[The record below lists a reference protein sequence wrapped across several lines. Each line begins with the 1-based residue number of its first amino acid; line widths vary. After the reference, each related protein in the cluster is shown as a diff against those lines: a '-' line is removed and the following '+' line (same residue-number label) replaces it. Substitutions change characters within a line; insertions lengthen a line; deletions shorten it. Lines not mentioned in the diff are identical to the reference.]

1 MEKYLVYS
9 VFSVSPSFKCLKQ
22 DNNPELSAKGK
33 QVDISIVVPIYNEE
47 ENIPALHDA
56 VTGALVA
63 SGLEYELILVDDG
76 SIDGSFPLLQA
87 LAGKDP
93 RVRVIRFRRNFGQTA
108 AMAAGFDAAAGR
120 VVVPMDGDLQN
131 DPADIPR
138 LLARVDEGYD
148 VVSGWR
154 KNRRDTFV
162 NRKLPSMI
170 ANGLISLMTG
180 VHLHDYGCTLKAYR
194 REVLDGINLYGEM
207 HRFVPALASQIGARV
222 AELPVNHRPRL
233 HGTSKYGISRTL
245 RVVLDLMTVKFL
257 LSYSTKPIQ
266 LFGKWGVYTFLA
278 GFLSG
283 GLTIYMKLFDNMSMN
298 RNPLLILTAFLLF
311 MGVQFIVLGLLAE
324 LNART
329 YYEAQGKPIYVV
341 RERLNFGNREPGT
354 GNAEPGTAS

>member
-1 MEKYLVYS
+1 MDL
-9 VFSVSPSFKCLKQ
+9 
-22 DNNPELSAKGK
+22 
-33 QVDISIVVPIYNEE
+33 SIVVPVYNEE
-47 ENIPALHDA
+47 ESVNPLYERITAALA
-56 VTGALVA
+56 QVA
-63 SGLEYELILVDDG
+63 YSYEMILVDDG
-76 SIDGSFPLLQA
+76 SSDRSFMLLTA
-87 LAGKDP
+87 IAADDS

-108 AMAAGFDAAAGR
+108 AMAAGFDAARGR

-138 LLARVDEGYD
+138 LLAKIDEGYD

-154 KNRRDTFV
+154 KDRKDTFI
-162 NRKLPSMI
+162 NRKLPSII
-170 ANGLISLMTG
+170 ANGLISRFTG

-207 HRFVPALASQIGARV
+207 HRFVPALASQVGAKV
-222 AELPVNHRPRL
+222 TELPVMHHPRL
-233 HGTSKYGISRTL
+233 YGTSKYGISRTV

-266 LFGKWGVYTFLA
+266 LFGKWGVYTISA

-283 GLTIYMKLFDNMSMN
+283 AATLYMKLFEHMSMN
-298 RNPLLILTAFLLF
+298 RNPLWILTVFLFF
-311 MGVQFIVLGLLAE
+311 MGVQFIVLGLLGE

-341 RERLNFGNREPGT
+341 REKLNFD
-354 GNAEPGTAS
+354 